1 MEVILNLVRS
11 LSRKKE
17 TNRTVQLNVKD
28 TKVKDDKVS
37 WQRGF
42 GCVEKINNL
51 DQNFNLN
58 VVLLYVYLD
67 HRKAKYLTY
76 IEIISV
82 ALHVKEIST
91 ELLMKKTIISRV
103 TGVLRVYELVWFV
116 ALSVFAHVY
125 SAAKEYNKEILYLAT

>member
-1 MEVILNLVRS
+1 M
-11 LSRKKE
+11 
-17 TNRTVQLNVKD
+17 
-28 TKVKDDKVS
+28 
-37 WQRGF
+37 
-42 GCVEKINNL
+42 
-51 DQNFNLN
+51 
-58 VVLLYVYLD
+58 LLYVYLD